1 MNCLPTASSISL
13 KARVRLLLYIN
24 RFDETDAKLIVVDP
38 SQLATPVCF
47 PHGRK
52 HKEKLLQGET
62 FDRAADGQSS
72 ARLRNILHCAR
83 TLPRTIDR
91 HHVRG
96 EPALKYDTIRLAVF
110 HLIKS
115 SKQK

>member
-1 MNCLPTASSISL
+1 VL
-13 KARVRLLLYIN
+13 RLLLYIN
-24 RFDETDAKLIVVDP
+24 RFDETDANLIAIDP
-38 SQLATPVCF
+38 SQLATLVCF
-47 PHGRK
+47 PMD
-52 HKEKLLQGET
+52 EAQGKTLSGE
-62 FDRAADGQSS
+62 DPRRAADGQLS
-72 ARLRNILHCAR
+72 ARLRNILYCAR

-96 EPALKYDTIRLAVF
+96 EPALKYDTMCLAVF

>member
-1 MNCLPTASSISL
+1 VL
-13 KARVRLLLYIN
+13 RLLLYIN
-24 RFDETDAKLIVVDP
+24 RFDETDANLIAIDP
-38 SQLATPVCF
+38 SQLANAGMLS
-47 PHGRK
+47 HGRK
-52 HKEKLLQGET
+52 HKEKLFQGKT
-62 FDRAADGQSS
+62 LDRAADGQLS
-72 ARLRNILHCAR
+72 ARLRNILYCAR

-96 EPALKYDTIRLAVF
+96 EPALKYDTMCLAVF